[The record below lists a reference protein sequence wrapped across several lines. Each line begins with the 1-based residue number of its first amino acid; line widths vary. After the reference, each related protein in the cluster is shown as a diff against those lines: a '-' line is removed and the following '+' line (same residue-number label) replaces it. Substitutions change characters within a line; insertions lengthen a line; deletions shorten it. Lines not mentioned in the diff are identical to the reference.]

1 MQCLSES
8 FNVDPESAADKEKYS
23 LAPASLLTILD
34 VYLKTKAKS
43 TASTPAPAAK
53 PAPAAS
59 SSSASVDKAGAEK
72 LKAEGNA
79 LMSQKLYDSAIQK
92 YTEAIAKDPS
102 NAVYLSNR
110 AAAWGGV
117 GQHEKA
123 VEDAQ
128 KALEVD
134 PTFSKAFSRLGCVD
148 RIRLRVLISVTLIS
162 RLAITRTPSTPTSLV
177 SSLIL
182 PTPT

>member
-1 MQCLSES
+1 VQCLSES
-8 FNVDPESAADKEKYS
+8 FNVDPESEADREKYS
-23 LAPASLLTILD
+23 IKPASLLSILD
-34 VYLKTKAKS
+34 VYLKTKSKS
-43 TASTPAPAAK
+43 TAATAAAQTPSPAA
-53 PAPAAS
+53 PSTS
-59 SSSASVDKAGAEK
+59 SSVDKAGAEK

-134 PTFSKAFSRLGCVD
+134 PTFSKAFSRLG
-148 RIRLRVLISVTLIS
+148 
-162 RLAITRTPSTPTSLV
+162 
-177 SSLIL
+177 
-182 PTPT
+182 

>member
-1 MQCLSES
+1 M
-8 FNVDPESAADKEKYS
+8 
-23 LAPASLLTILD
+23 D
-34 VYLKTKAKS
+34 VYLKTKSKS
-43 TASTPAPAAK
+43 TAATSAAQTPSPAA
-53 PAPAAS
+53 PSAS
-59 SSSASVDKAGAEK
+59 SSVDKAGAEK

-92 YTEAIAKDPS
+92 YTEAIAKDPL

-134 PTFSKAFSRLGCVD
+134 PTFSKAFSRLG
-148 RIRLRVLISVTLIS
+148 
-162 RLAITRTPSTPTSLV
+162 
-177 SSLIL
+177 
-182 PTPT
+182 